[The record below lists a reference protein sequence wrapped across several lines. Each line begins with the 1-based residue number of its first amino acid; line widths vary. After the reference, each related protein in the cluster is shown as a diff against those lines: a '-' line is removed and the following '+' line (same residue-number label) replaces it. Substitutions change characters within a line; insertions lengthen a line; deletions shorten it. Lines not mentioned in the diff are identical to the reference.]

1 MDIKKLV
8 LEGKQYN
15 NVETQYII
23 DRLSDGSRM
32 TVYDL
37 NDSGKDVRV
46 FICRVS
52 EDGVVFVKKIGEDNK
67 PSGIEYEVKSGYYIA
82 GCEYAELVI

>member
-1 MDIKKLV
+1 MDITKLI
-8 LEGKQYN
+8 LEGCKYN
-15 NVETQYII
+15 KIETDYILDRI
-23 DRLSDGSRM
+23 DADSRM

-37 NDSGKDVRV
+37 DDSGKDVRV
-46 FICRVS
+46 FIYRVS
-52 EDGVVFVKKIGEDNK
+52 GDGVVFVKKIGEDNK

>member
-1 MDIKKLV
+1 MDITKLI
-8 LEGKQYN
+8 LEGRKYN
-15 NVETQYII
+15 KVETDYILYRI
-23 DRLSDGSRM
+23 DADSRM

-46 FICRVS
+46 FICRVT
-52 EDGVVFVKKIGEDNK
+52 DNGIVYVKKIDSDNR

>member
-1 MDIKKLV
+1 MDITKLI
-8 LEGKQYN
+8 LEGRKYN
-15 NVETQYII
+15 KVETDYILDRI
-23 DRLSDGSRM
+23 DADSRM

-52 EDGVVFVKKIGEDNK
+52 GDGVVYVKRIGEDDR

>member
-8 LEGKQYN
+8 LEGRKYN
-15 NVETQYII
+15 NIETKYII
-23 DRLSDGSRM
+23 DRLDEDSRM

-52 EDGVVFVKKIGEDNK
+52 SDGVVYVKRIGEDDR